1 MSEKE
6 RVCTIF
12 FQNGFAGALWPRYW
26 ERQIQY
32 QVDVPMSEK
41 FMHTSTWYNHY
52 IVYVCLGRPHT
63 QRKRNWGQ
71 SQCRCL
77 GWQWHQCH
85 SVKKKILRIF
95 GPEIIR
101 IYELIKTARS
111 TVTKNRAKRSSVF
124 WKSQNSSSSE
134 RAFSVFFG
142 HFFGCSTPSN
152 KWCFNTQEFS
162 RFLSTVLSK
171 RRATR
176 SDVWTYKEHVERA
189 RDKVCVRFFFQM
201 VLQGPLGQG
210 TERSMFSIKWYP
222 YLSKI
227 HAHVHSA

>member
-1 MSEKE
+1 MYAWDDLIHKEKE
-6 RVCTIF
+6 IEVILS
-12 FQNGFAGALWPRYW
+12 AAA
-26 ERQIQY
+26 
-32 QVDVPMSEK
+32 
-41 FMHTSTWYNHY
+41 
-52 IVYVCLGRPHT
+52 
-63 QRKRNWGQ
+63 WGD
-71 SQCRCL
+71 SGINATHWR
-77 GWQWHQCH
+77 
-85 SVKKKILRIF
+85 KKILRIF

-111 TVTKNRAKRSSVF
+111 TVTAASAAKF

-134 RAFSVFFG
+134 RAFPVFFG

-210 TERSMFSIKWYP
+210 TERGMFSIKWYP